1 MPSNSKH
8 FLLRN
13 CKQIVGG
20 TMFPIVQ
27 TGKGSSIRK
36 ARTPKHT
43 ELCNFHPT
51 RILQPLSLNTVQ
63 HRLQTVWRSQM
74 WRRLFCAID
83 LICSIYKIVLKF
95 KHFFFFEWCF
105 CNIIIKNCKNIH
117 TFPVAISLLVIFGR
131 SKQVYIT
138 IIHLATLSIMIKV

>member
-8 FLLRN
+8 FPLGN
-13 CKQIVGG
+13 FNQIVGG
-20 TMFPIVQ
+20 TMLPILQ
-27 TGKGSSIRK
+27 TGKGSSVRK
-36 ARTPKHT
+36 TKTPKHT
-43 ELCNFHPT
+43 ELCKFHQT

-74 WRRLFCAID
+74 CRGLFCDID
-83 LICSIYKIVLKF
+83 LICSIYKIFLKL

-117 TFPVAISLLVIFGR
+117 TFPVALSLLVIYIR
-131 SKQVYIT
+131 STQVYIN
-138 IIHLATLSIMIKV
+138 IIHLTTLSIMIKV